1 MDRVQRT
8 RAKGSKLP
16 PNTLCVTRGTLFG
29 NGYKIIHNNAESRQT
44 VVNRFR
50 SHINNPLFGWK
61 VKAFIERCERE
72 GIEHLACWC
81 KPDEICHADVWLE
94 IWNNSQLPF
103 TDSTP
108 ATSEDDTAAYHGQER
123 AV

>member
-29 NGYKIIHNNAESRQT
+29 NPFKKHYARETGER
-44 VVNRFR
+44 VVN
-50 SHINNPLFGWK
+50 LFEEWVHHPAQTK
-61 VKAFIERCERE
+61 LRKDFIWACENMD
-72 GIEHLACWC
+72 IEHLACWC
-81 KPDEICHADVWLE
+81 GFGEKCHADVWLY
-94 IWNNSQLPF
+94 IWDNHNIPF

-108 ATSEDDTAAYHGQER
+108 VTPAEEADRREAGGL
-123 AV
+123 